1 MVTSYTSDRVDITIT
16 KYYVIHIIV
25 AAAPSDDCCCE
36 KFVYTS
42 ISTNI
47 MRCPMMLGHLRCHL
61 AVGMFQFHYD
71 PMRPPSD
78 MRPVVNGNV
87 IWHVTGEGG
96 AEQGCKLR
104 AAWGLRSPPFINQCR
119 SCPVNK
125 LSGLGGDEFIGLEL
139 GVDWTGTAVWLPL
152 PQWVPRCLGTTARG
166 CSNPGEGQ
174 RGLPRLTYVSAC
186 EQVI

>member
-1 MVTSYTSDRVDITIT
+1 MVTSYNSDRVDITIT
-16 KYYVIHIIV
+16 KYYAIHIIV
-25 AAAPSDDCCCE
+25 AAAPSDDCYCE

-87 IWHVTGEGG
+87 IWHVTGEEGGG
-96 AEQGCKLR
+96 A
-104 AAWGLRSPPFINQCR
+104 GLQ
-119 SCPVNK
+119 
-125 LSGLGGDEFIGLEL
+125 
-139 GVDWTGTAVWLPL
+139 
-152 PQWVPRCLGTTARG
+152 ARG
-166 CSNPGEGQ
+166 CLGAP
-174 RGLPRLTYVSAC
+174 LTPVY
-186 EQVI
+186 